1 MAENITTFE
10 QLPGMMAILLEKVES
25 LEVSIDEIKHKVKH
39 YDRILAAEDVC
50 ELLGKS
56 MSTIYR
62 MTHKKEIP
70 HIKQG
75 NRIYFNESDLHAW
88 LNKNKREDDHT
99 TLADIEEMMASQA
112 AAYTRRK
119 K

>member
-39 YDRILAAEDVC
+39 YDRILTAEDVC

-112 AAYTRRK
+112 VAYTRRK